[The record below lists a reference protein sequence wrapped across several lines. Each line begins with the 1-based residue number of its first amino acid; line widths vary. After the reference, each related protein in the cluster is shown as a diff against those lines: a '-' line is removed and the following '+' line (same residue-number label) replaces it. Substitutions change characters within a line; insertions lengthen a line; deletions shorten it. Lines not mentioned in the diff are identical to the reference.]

1 MRGNALKGTSPFHN
15 PYNMKKH
22 NILLSVILLV
32 LMLVAVPVS
41 AKKKVVKTPSDREVW
56 TTLLYRM
63 AQPVLE
69 PMAEGHLQQVMTY
82 ENGNLEVSPTWD
94 GRNKKVTYMEAFGRL
109 MAGLAPWLSLP
120 DDETP
125 EGLQRKQLREWALK
139 AYANAVDPASP
150 DYLGWGSGG
159 QTLVDAAYV
168 VESFHRGWDA
178 LWEPLSVE
186 TKLRYVR
193 EMQKLHRYDPP
204 YQNWFLFCGMEECF
218 LMKAEASLKKAGVDL
233 QKEGFDGPLYDA
245 FRIKTA
251 VNKAEEWYIG
261 DGWYADGPSFAFD
274 YYNSYVIHPMYAE
287 CVEMVCDV
295 QPNNSYLIHSVD
307 PVTYKTQGPT
317 YRLGVIRER
326 MQKFSCILERMVSPE
341 GTYPVFGRSIPYR
354 LAVFQPLAMM
364 AWQKRL
370 PKQLTNGQVRAAITA
385 VMKRMYAA
393 DLYELGL
400 SATPAATPTNFN
412 KGGFLT
418 IGFVGSHPN
427 VADVY
432 TNNGSLY
439 MTTLAFLP
447 LGLPA
452 DDPFWTDPAEPW
464 TSKKAW
470 EAEDFPKDHKWHI
483 NKQILYWE

>member
-1 MRGNALKGTSPFHN
+1 
-15 PYNMKKH
+15 MKKH
-22 NILLSVILLV
+22 HLLIAALLF
-32 LMLVAVPVS
+32 LLLAVVSPLS
-41 AKKKVVKTPSDREVW
+41 AKGKKAVKQPTDREVW

-69 PMAEGHLQQVMTY
+69 PMAEGRLQEVMSF
-82 ENGNLEVSPTWD
+82 ESGNLEVSPTWD
-94 GRNKKVTYMEAFGRL
+94 GRNKKVSYMEAFARL

-120 DDETP
+120 DDDTA
-125 EGLQRKQLREWALK
+125 EGLQRRQLREWALK
-139 AYANAVDPASP
+139 AYANAVNPESP

-159 QTLVDAAYV
+159 QTLVDAAYL

-178 LWEPLSVE
+178 LWEPLDKQ

-193 EMQKLHRYDPP
+193 ELQQLHRYDPP
-204 YQNWFLFCGMEECF
+204 YQNWFLFCGMEESF
-218 LMKAEASLKKAGVDL
+218 LMKAQKSLENSGIDLKA
-233 QKEGFDGPLYDA
+233 EGFDLPIYDA

-251 VNKAEEWYIG
+251 ANKAEEWYIG
-261 DGWYADGPSFAFD
+261 DGWYADGPSFAYD

-287 CVEMVCDV
+287 IVEMVCDV
-295 QPNNSYLIHSVD
+295 NPKASYLIHAID
-307 PVTYKTQGPT
+307 PNSYKTLGPT
-317 YRLGVIRER
+317 DRLDKIRER
-326 MQKFSCILERMVSPE
+326 MQKFSVILERMVSPE

-354 LAVFQPLAMM
+354 LAVFQPLAML
-364 AWQKRL
+364 AWQKNL
-370 PKQLTNGQVRAAITA
+370 PKQLSNGQVRAAITA

-393 DLYELGL
+393 DLYSLGL
-400 SATPAATPTNFN
+400 SNVPASTPTNFN
-412 KGGFLT
+412 QGGFLT

-427 VADVY
+427 VADIY

-439 MTTLAFLP
+439 MTSLAFLP

-452 DDPFWTDPAEPW
+452 DDPFWTDPAESW

-470 EAEDFPKDHKWHI
+470 EGEDFPKDHKWHI

>member
-1 MRGNALKGTSPFHN
+1 
-15 PYNMKKH
+15 MKKH
-22 NILLSVILLV
+22 NVILAALLLLLV
-32 LMLVAVPVS
+32 TVTTPLS
-41 AKKKVVKTPSDREVW
+41 AKGKKAVKQASDREVW

-69 PMAEGHLQQVMTY
+69 PMSEGRLQEVMSF
-82 ENGNLEVSPTWD
+82 ESGNLEVSPTWD
-94 GRNKKVTYMEAFGRL
+94 GRNKKVSYMEAFARL

-120 DDETP
+120 DDDTA
-125 EGLQRKQLREWALK
+125 EGLQRRQLREWALK
-139 AYANAVDPASP
+139 AYANAVDPESP

-159 QTLVDAAYV
+159 QTLVDAAYL

-178 LWEPLSVE
+178 LWEPLDKQ

-193 EMQKLHRYDPP
+193 ELQQLHRYDPP
-204 YQNWFLFCGMEECF
+204 YQNWFLFCGMEESF
-218 LMKAEASLKKAGVDL
+218 LMKAQKSLEKSGVDL
-233 QKEGFDGPLYDA
+233 KAEGFDLPIYDA

-251 VNKAEEWYIG
+251 ANKAEEWYIG
-261 DGWYADGPSFAFD
+261 DGWYADGPSFAYD

-287 CVEMVCDV
+287 IVEMVCDV
-295 QPNNSYLIHSVD
+295 NPKASYMIHAIDPN
-307 PVTYKTQGPT
+307 TYKTLGPT
-317 YRLGVIRER
+317 DRLDKIRER
-326 MQKFSCILERMVSPE
+326 MQKFSVILERMVSPE

-354 LAVFQPLAMM
+354 LAVFQPLAML

-370 PKQLTNGQVRAAITA
+370 PEQLSNGQVRAAITA

-393 DLYELGL
+393 DLYTLGL
-400 SATPAATPTNFN
+400 SNVPASTPTNFN
-412 KGGFLT
+412 QGGFLT

-427 VADVY
+427 VADIY

-439 MTTLAFLP
+439 MTSLAFLP

-452 DDPFWTDPAEPW
+452 DDPFWTDPAESW

-470 EAEDFPKDHKWHI
+470 EGEDFPKDHKWHI